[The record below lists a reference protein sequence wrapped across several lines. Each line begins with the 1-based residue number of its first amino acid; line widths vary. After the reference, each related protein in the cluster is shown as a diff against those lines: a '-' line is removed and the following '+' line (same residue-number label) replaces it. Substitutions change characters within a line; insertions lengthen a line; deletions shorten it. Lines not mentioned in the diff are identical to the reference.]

1 MFLSS
6 DELNEFNRHEIHKI
20 SGLKDVRREMK
31 KALADN
37 NKILVVCN
45 QVKRAQVVYLSLQ
58 ADYPDI
64 PIMLIHSHFKRIDR
78 QYLED
83 SLKNCYNVSKE
94 ACIVVATQ
102 VVEVSLDISF
112 DMMVTECAPI
122 DALIQRFGRI
132 NRKRS
137 RETIGLYKPIYVIAP
152 YTGNDALP
160 YDEGILR
167 RSYEVLPDNAVLE
180 ENKVQQML
188 DDVYPDTSFM
198 NIDYSGVIF
207 KDNQW
212 ILKKLCHCAKSALL
226 EALNINSVS
235 CILES
240 DVGTV

>member
-1 MFLSS
+1 M
-6 DELNEFNRHEIHKI
+6 
-20 SGLKDVRREMK
+20 
-31 KALADN
+31 
-37 NKILVVCN
+37 
-45 QVKRAQVVYLSLQ
+45 
-58 ADYPDI
+58 
-64 PIMLIHSHFKRIDR
+64 
-78 QYLED
+78 
-83 SLKNCYNVSKE
+83 
-94 ACIVVATQ
+94 
-102 VVEVSLDISF
+102 
-112 DMMVTECAPI
+112 
-122 DALIQRFGRI
+122 
-132 NRKRS
+132 
-137 RETIGLYKPIYVIAP
+137 IAP

-240 DVGTV
+240 DVERYKEADSSERTKMEIPMSFKSIAFSHLQVVKAGTYPFVVPDKCYTENMGLDLDYAKPEYYKQFEIL